1 MQLQTSGLEYL
12 NQQTMKNIEITV
24 GQSVDWYG
32 ATGCIMDIDN
42 ESVTIEV
49 LGESILTDVDEL
61 AEQNPDLVID
71 D

>member
-1 MQLQTSGLEYL
+1 
-12 NQQTMKNIEITV
+12 MKNIEITV